1 MSEDSFLKE
10 LKQSSKFKQR
20 SHDTHHNIHVP
31 ELTLRLKLPNHET
44 PSHPQPN
51 PAADDPVTP
60 SANLSNT
67 SPIHIVYLGN
77 SMLER
82 LKTTGQGTKLG
93 NLSSKGSAFNAGCG
107 GDKNENVLYRLEQGL
122 YTLLKSSQESTATIP
137 KTCDITLWILAS
149 GTNNLHAKHGFRHP
163 DVASWKVLLETCLR
177 IAPRSRVLACD
188 VFYRKD
194 VKDELVEAGNEMLK
208 GVVREVNLE
217 VEKRRAEN
225 GEEDGQARVVWVE
238 ARQKIDRSMLVD
250 HVHLNEGGYRV
261 WDEVLWEYVK
271 EIVGVEEQDRGEQV

>member
-31 ELTLRLKLPNHET
+31 ELALRLNLPNHET
-44 PSHPQPN
+44 PSLPEPN
-51 PAADDPVTP
+51 PALDDPFSR

-82 LKTTGQGTKLG
+82 LKTTGKDTNLGT
-93 NLSSKGSAFNAGCG
+93 LSNKANAFNAGCG

-122 YTLLKSSQESTATIP
+122 YTLLKSSQESMATAP
-137 KTCDITLWILAS
+137 KTCDIALWILAS

-163 DVASWKVLLETCLR
+163 DVASWKVLVETCLR

-194 VKDELVEAGNEMLK
+194 VKDELVEAGNEMLRD
-208 GVVREVNLE
+208 VVREVNLD
-217 VEKRRAEN
+217 VEKRRAES
-225 GEEDGQARVVWVE
+225 GEEGGQESVVWVE
-238 ARQKIDRSMLVD
+238 ARQKIDKGMLVD
-250 HVHLNEGGYRV
+250 HVHLNEEGYRV

-271 EIVGVEEQDRGEQV
+271 EVVGVEEQDRGKDA